1 VPAVPRRGD
10 GRAAPNKGLK
20 IFGITG
26 EKMKKLA
33 AFTLG
38 LALLAVTSACAG
50 DATNNSNANLSNANR
65 AANANNANAAGAN
78 TNAANSNRRAYNANI
93 SEADYEREKDRY
105 GREAKE
111 AGETVGSGLK
121 DGWLWVKTKGALAGA
136 DDLRD
141 STINVDLENS
151 VVTLRGTV
159 ANAAQKSKAEATAK
173 GIDGVTSVKNQ
184 LTVRADGA
192 AGNANNANHKGGT
205 H

>member
-1 VPAVPRRGD
+1 
-10 GRAAPNKGLK
+10 
-20 IFGITG
+20 
-26 EKMKKLA
+26 MKKLA

-38 LALLAVTSACAG
+38 LALLALTSACAG

-65 AANANNANAAGAN
+65 AANANNANANSAN
-78 TNAANSNRRAYNANI
+78 ANAANSNRASYNANI
-93 SEADYEREKDRY
+93 SEADYQREKDRY

-121 DGWLWVKTKGALAGA
+121 DGWLWVKTKGALAGV

-141 STINVDLENS
+141 STINVDLENA
-151 VVTLRGTV
+151 VVTLRGNV
-159 ANAAQKSKAEATAK
+159 ANAAQKAKAEATAK

-192 AGNANNANHKGGT
+192 AGNANNANHKGGSP
-205 H
+205 

>member
-1 VPAVPRRGD
+1 
-10 GRAAPNKGLK
+10 
-20 IFGITG
+20 
-26 EKMKKLA
+26 MKKLA

-38 LALLAVTSACAG
+38 LALLALTSACAG

-65 AANANNANAAGAN
+65 AADANNANANNANANAN
-78 TNAANSNRRAYNANI
+78 NSNRGSYNANI

-121 DGWLWVKTKGALAGA
+121 DGWLWVKTKGALAGV

-159 ANAAQKSKAEATAK
+159 ATAAQKSKAEATAK

-192 AGNANNANHKGGT
+192 GGNANNANHKGGT